1 MSQIRADV
9 PGVRS
14 MRNRLGNHPRGI
26 YALMVMPER
35 SFGRTVRYRRAQLG
49 LSQAKL
55 GELVGRS
62 TATIRSWERDKTRPT
77 DPKVLGAL
85 SAVLDI
91 DEKQLFGK
99 AEIEQPLFDETT
111 PTVEQALATLNPTT
125 PRHAGPEHSAGDR
138 IPASEPEPQRTSS
151 QSARQLVGVTSGPAY
166 ASPPDPYVQTPLTA
180 NLSDVSYMEDGS
192 QRQLYRVRILA
203 TLIALVALAIAFIWA
218 IGEGVGAF
226 GDWWDSFFSQL
237 RL

>member
-1 MSQIRADV
+1 
-9 PGVRS
+9 
-14 MRNRLGNHPRGI
+14 
-26 YALMVMPER
+26 MVMPDR
-35 SFGRTVRYRRAQLG
+35 SFGRTVRYRRSKLG

-62 TATIRSWERDKTRPT
+62 TATIRSWERDQTRPT

-85 SAVLDI
+85 SAILGI

-99 AEIEQPLFDETT
+99 AEVSQPLLEETR
-111 PTVEQALATLNPTT
+111 PTVEQALATLNPTS
-125 PRHAGPEHSAGDR
+125 PRHADNESDAQVYKNV
-138 IPASEPEPQRTSS
+138 PASPQEPELQPASS
-151 QSARQLVGVTSGPAY
+151 QSARQLVGVGSGPAY
-166 ASPPDPYVQTPLTA
+166 ASPPDPLVQTPLTA
-180 NLSDVSYMEDGS
+180 NLTDVSYMEDGS
-192 QRQLYRVRILA
+192 QRQLYRVRVLA

-218 IGEGVGAF
+218 IGEGMGAF